1 MSTGQTGGRE
11 TSVKGRSGGG
21 RASYL
26 RDKDKRL
33 ASEIGRRLF
42 RLTLRAT
49 VLCTLAASVFLTFH
63 IYKKRP
69 LT

>member
-1 MSTGQTGGRE
+1 M
-11 TSVKGRSGGG
+11 SVKGRSG

-42 RLTLRAT
+42 RLTLPVARARPG
-49 VLCTLAASVFLTFH
+49 LCAREARASR
-63 IYKKRP
+63 KR
-69 LT
+69 LMIAT